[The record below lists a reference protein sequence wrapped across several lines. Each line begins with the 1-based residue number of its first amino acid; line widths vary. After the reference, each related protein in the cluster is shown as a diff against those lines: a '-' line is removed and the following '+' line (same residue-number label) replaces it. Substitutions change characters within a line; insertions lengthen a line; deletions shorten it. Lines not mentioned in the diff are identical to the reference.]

1 MGSIEVTPNTG
12 VGGGGGG
19 VINKRYGRIIA
30 ADIVKEQLWKISSVD
45 TQSMIQISF
54 WLID

>member
-19 VINKRYGRIIA
+19 VINDRYGRIIA
-30 ADIVKEQLWKISSVD
+30 NDIVKEQ
-45 TQSMIQISF
+45 
-54 WLID
+54 